1 MAWSRILGKQPYLD
15 NASTLILSITNSNN
29 AIAMDDIDL
38 RLLSVF
44 DEVYKTR
51 SVSGAAQVLDLS
63 QPAVSVALAKLR
75 RHFGDPLFVRTS
87 AGMEPTPFG
96 EGLVRPVRDALA
108 ALGTVLGHSEGFD
121 PATSRRTFRVCMTD
135 ISQLVLL
142 PRLWERLRESA
153 PQINIEILPLTHD
166 IGRQL
171 ESGEADLALG
181 FMPQLEAGFYQ
192 NVLFDQAF
200 VCLVSARHPRVRKS
214 LTLAQFESEDHAVIS
229 SSGSAPLLIDQVI
242 ERRGIRRKVALKI
255 PNFIGAALVVEHTDL
270 VITIPAR
277 LAEVLKGRGALRA
290 FAVPFEL
297 PHYQVKQH
305 WHERYH
311 HDPGSRWLR
320 RVITELMAD
329 RSKKAG

>member
-1 MAWSRILGKQPYLD
+1 MKEL
-15 NASTLILSITNSNN
+15 
-29 AIAMDDIDL
+29 DL

-51 SVSGAAQVLDLS
+51 SVSGAADVLDMS
-63 QPAVSVALAKLR
+63 QPAVSVALSKLR

-87 AGMEPTPFG
+87 AGMEPTPLG
-96 EGLVRPVRDALA
+96 EGLVRPVREALT
-108 ALGTVLGHSEGFD
+108 ALDVVLGHHQAFD
-121 PATSRRTFRVCMTD
+121 PASSHRTFRVCMTD

-142 PRLWERLRESA
+142 PRLWERLRVSA
-153 PQINIEILPLTHD
+153 PHIHIEIVPLSAD

-192 NVLFDQAF
+192 TVLFEQTF
-200 VCLVSARHPRVRKS
+200 VCLVSAHHPRVRKS
-214 LTLAQFESEDHAVIS
+214 LSLAQFQREDHAVIS
-229 SSGSAPLLIDQVI
+229 SSGAAPLLIDQAI
-242 ERRGIRRKVALKI
+242 AKQGIQRKVAIKI

-277 LAEVLKGRGALRA
+277 LAEVLRDRGELRS
-290 FAVPFEL
+290 FPVPFPL
-297 PHYQVKQH
+297 PGYQVKQH

-311 HDPGSRWLR
+311 QDPGSRWLR
-320 RVITELMAD
+320 QVIAELMQAPV
-329 RSKKAG
+329 RTRKART